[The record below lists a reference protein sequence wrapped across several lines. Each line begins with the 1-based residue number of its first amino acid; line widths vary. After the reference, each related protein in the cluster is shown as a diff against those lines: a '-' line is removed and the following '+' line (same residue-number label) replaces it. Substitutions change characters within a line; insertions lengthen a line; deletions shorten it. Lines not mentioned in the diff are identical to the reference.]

1 MVADVLSVDPHG
13 GLIVARAD
21 MQEGMPPRTLPVRRQ
36 GDGAAV
42 PDAVAEV
49 CVADAG
55 QPAFP
60 AEGYC
65 DGFGK
70 GGVVLEAASFAAF
83 RTVCS
88 VRPCAVE
95 IDPRGADKL
104 RARVFGARNGSL
116 IHRKNSFRILVLCLG
131 TAHEERFHYTGLP
144 LLCQSFF
151 GRYLRIFRGQGCACV
166 RRGAFP
172 PCRLP
177 LLPLALPFAPIPR
190 PPSPVGK
197 GETKVIFMQGASP
210 LASPGAEPA
219 PRLQPLPIRCQAGG
233 LPFLSPANPVFSLL
247 SCPHPPYPLPGGKGE
262 NITLF
267 RRGLRP
273 RHPGIKPPAA
283 LTDLATQA
291 SRWRACLL
299 CCPPILPLA

>member
-1 MVADVLSVDPHG
+1 MHRHFPVPHRLTCIGGGCRQRQSLAADRLCLDDQLLPVDVGIVLGVGNVCLGQVFQPHCLPDTGGARIHTAVGGVLVALLAAGLFVGADVVGGADCEGVFSRLQCVGDVEGEGHIAAGMVADVLSVDPHG

-21 MQEGMPPRTLPVRRQ
+21 MQQGMPPRTLPVRRQ

-83 RTVCS
+83 RTVCP

-151 GRYLRIFRGQGCACV
+151 GRYLWVFRGQGCACV
-166 RRGAFP
+166 RRGLAFFAA
-172 PCRLP
+172 CR
-177 LLPLALPFAPIPR
+177 
-190 PPSPVGK
+190 
-197 GETKVIFMQGASP
+197 
-210 LASPGAEPA
+210 
-219 PRLQPLPIRCQAGG
+219 
-233 LPFLSPANPVFSLL
+233 
-247 SCPHPPYPLPGGKGE
+247 SC
-262 NITLF
+262 
-267 RRGLRP
+267 R
-273 RHPGIKPPAA
+273 
-283 LTDLATQA
+283 
-291 SRWRACLL
+291 
-299 CCPPILPLA
+299 